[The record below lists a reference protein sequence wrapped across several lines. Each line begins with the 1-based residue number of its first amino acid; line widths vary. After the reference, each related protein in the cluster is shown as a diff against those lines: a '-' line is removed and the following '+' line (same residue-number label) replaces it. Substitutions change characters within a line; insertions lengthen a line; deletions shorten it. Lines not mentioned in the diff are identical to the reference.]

1 MFADFVLFTGSLA
14 GIIDLLDVGPG
25 LQHLHSAVVSRTVAA
40 GRQQPA
46 ECFYGHFIL
55 EKQATFVSEWN
66 EEEYERI
73 VISFSLIHPFG
84 NTEFVVGQSRLCK
97 LAILPVSIPI
107 CTTVVI
113 VGYKVVETD
122 IF

>member
-1 MFADFVLFTGSLA
+1 MFADFVLFTGSLP

-46 ECFYGHFIL
+46 ECFYGRFIL

-66 EEEYERI
+66 KEEYERI
-73 VISFSLIHPFG
+73 VISFSLIFPFG
-84 NTEFVVGQSRLCK
+84 IKEFVVGQSRLCK

-107 CTTVVI
+107 CRSL
-113 VGYKVVETD
+113 GL
-122 IF
+122 